1 MAVTALVSQRLP
13 VLEAEVAGLLQE
25 VEAARTEI
33 AALKRLKAIVEKDKY
48 GLVVRTS
55 SCVSPSVRSGHLK
68 VRYQ

>member
-13 VLEAEVAGLLQE
+13 VVEAEVAGLLQE

-55 SCVSPSVRSGHLK
+55 SYVSPSVRSGHLK